1 MIFRHSSFVHLQ
13 PALLTYTQRW
23 HYPGALAGRP
33 DILPPYLVC
42 SERLTG
48 HVADAAAL
56 AAAGHLDASA
66 GGLVGGSGVG
76 GDMGGASASALSG
89 MVEDT
94 ATGGAVA
101 LGVAA
106 PLCPRGYWFSLLAP
120 LGFYILWQFVYYM
133 KTEVVDAHKLAAD
146 PSLQTSLRWLV
157 RSGKGLL
164 HDAALALA
172 KLLRVVDKSKW

>member
-1 MIFRHSSFVHLQ
+1 M
-13 PALLTYTQRW
+13 
-23 HYPGALAGRP
+23 
-33 DILPPYLVC
+33 
-42 SERLTG
+42 
-48 HVADAAAL
+48 
-56 AAAGHLDASA
+56 
-66 GGLVGGSGVG
+66 GGMDDGSG
-76 GDMGGASASALSG
+76 ASGSG

-101 LGVAA
+101 LGLAA

-120 LGFYILWQFVYYM
+120 LGFYILWQCIYYV
-133 KTEVVDAHKLAAD
+133 KTEVVDRHKLAAD

-172 KLLRVVDKSKW
+172 KLLRVVDKSEWHDACNLTSTV